1 MSQQTKVYRFNPRQ
15 SRQLADALTRCG
27 YQFKELA
34 HAKFQARGEGVTV
47 SLYNSGKLV
56 VQGREPD
63 MWATRYLGDA
73 QEVVKKKKAETTN
86 GNNGAGNGM
95 APNQDQSSIGSDE
108 AGKGDSFG
116 GLVVSAVAL
125 TEADLLTVSKSKV
138 GDSKELTDE
147 RVRVLAP
154 WIRENFAHAEVV
166 LTPEQY
172 NRRWRDCGDNVN
184 RLLTL
189 MHAKV
194 QTELY
199 GKTDIR
205 VSIID
210 RFSSAHPVTHKL
222 KNELPGLS
230 IVEVPKAESYPSVAA
245 ASILARESFLRMMD
259 DLSEQWAVRIP
270 LGSGA
275 PVPKALRQF
284 LRIHGSDQLEKVA
297 KVHFKNVQRIA
308 EEQRWS

>member
-1 MSQQTKVYRFNPRQ
+1 MSQQTKVYRYNPRQ
-15 SRQLADALTRCG
+15 ARQLADALTRNG

-34 HAKFQARGEGVTV
+34 HAKFQARGEGVV
-47 SLYNSGKLV
+47 ISFYNSGKVV
-56 VQGREPD
+56 VQGRSPD
-63 MWATRYLGDA
+63 MWATRYLGNA
-73 QEVVKKKKAETTN
+73 EEVVKKKKESN
-86 GNNGAGNGM
+86 GKANGAGNGL
-95 APNQDQSSIGSDE
+95 APDQDQSAIGSDE

-125 TEADLLTVSKSKV
+125 NESELLTIANAKV
-138 GDSKELTDE
+138 GDSKEITDE
-147 RVRVLAP
+147 RIRVLAP
-154 WIRENFAHAEVV
+154 WIRDNFAYAEVV

-172 NRRWRDCGDNVN
+172 NRRWHECGDNVN

-222 KNELPGLS
+222 KNELPGLKV
-230 IVEVPKAESYPSVAA
+230 VEVPKAERFPSVAA
-245 ASILARESFLRMMD
+245 ASVLARESFLTMMEQ
-259 DLSEQWAVRIP
+259 LSAEWAVPLP
-270 LGSGA
+270 LGSGS
-275 PVPKALRQF
+275 PVPGALRQF
-284 LRIHGSDQLEKVA
+284 LRIHGPDKLAMVA
-297 KVHFKNVQRIA
+297 KSHFKNVQRVA
-308 EEQRWS
+308 GEQRWS